1 MSFSPTDYITV
12 LTVRYPYDAVMTKRL
27 KKATN
32 GVIYKTDYDDA
43 LKFDVQKFGV
53 NELADLCGVL
63 LDLSGHPN
71 KVAIRGLPISG
82 RCNVYRRLHGD
93 KAAFAADPDG
103 HHWIFADFDAVDLPM
118 FLDPD
123 DDLEIILGYLVRLLP
138 PAFHNASYYW
148 QWIAVTD
155 WTAAKRFALICSF
168 GAARSTPTGNT
179 RIGRSGST
187 ATQGGRY
194 STPACFGRCSQTTQ
208 PRRSLKRA
216 WMTRYQVDATASML
230 VT

>member
-43 LKFDVQKFGV
+43 LKFDVQKAGI

-93 KAAFAADPDG
+93 KAAFAADPAG

-118 FLDPD
+118 FLDPAD
-123 DDLEIILGYLVRLLP
+123 DPKLVLGYLVRLLP
-138 PAFHNASYYW
+138 PAFHNVSYYW
-148 QWIAVTD
+148 QWSCGHGLD
-155 WTAAKRFALICSF
+155 GGKRFALICSF

-179 RIGRSGST
+179 RTGRSGST
-187 ATQGGRY
+187 VTRDGRY
-194 STPACFGRCSQTTQ
+194 WT
-208 PRRSLKRA
+208 RRVPNSATKLHSRA
-216 WMTRYQVDATASML
+216 NH
-230 VT
+230 